1 MRAREIYLPYKY
13 FIKTFSLKFT
23 FHDKENLNFQKFKY
37 INHVTE

>member
-1 MRAREIYLPYKY
+1 MRAREIYLPHKY

-23 FHDKENLNFQKFKY
+23 FAKENLNFQKFKY